1 MNEDNENF
9 PSDDPDILNIDF
21 SSEDNP
27 DQENSIEQI
36 LDSET
41 ELPERLDGFGPESKE
56 NFQKKNRPKT
66 LDLNDPK
73 TLNLGSSGRYGDR
86 NRTGSGGSNA
96 SYGRGYSRDGARFGQ
111 DRYNQGRYGYQ
122 DRNSYGRFNQ
132 DRYSDR
138 GGYNPYRS
146 DSNNYNNSTSYEDD
160 SAMQQAPSAPENSSE
175 SYSDS
180 SSYNSRNSYG
190 SYNNRY
196 NNQPYN
202 NRNYNNG
209 YNNNYN
215 DRYNNDRNG
224 GGYNNNYSGYNNRQ
238 YGGYNKP
245 YNEGGYNRP
254 YRQSY
259 SRYPYPNYNS
269 DPLAMPD
276 DVPRPPR
283 KPKPYEVNPNDIDKE
298 LLMDDP
304 LNLEDEPLSLAE
316 ELAEEINHGRQDEDE
331 FDKIYKKLRE
341 SNFNNLADLQR
352 LSMPELIEIARQENL
367 EVADEEGAQ
376 RQDLIFRILKE
387 RIKLNGLIYGEGT
400 LEILPDGFGFLR
412 SSDYHYVSCPDD
424 IYVSPSQIRRFGLK
438 NGVTISGQIRPP
450 KENERYFALLRIEA
464 INFREPN
471 ELVRRV
477 DFEDLTAIHP
487 TQQIKM
493 ETTPDELNTRVTDLI
508 TPLGF
513 GQRALIV
520 SPPRA
525 GKTILMQKMA
535 KAALKNYPDL
545 YVIMLLIDERPEEVT
560 DMERQVKGPNCE
572 VISSTFD
579 ETSQR
584 HIQVSEIVLEKAK
597 RMVEYGRDVLI
608 FLDSITRLARAWNAE
623 CPVGGKIMS
632 GGVDANALQNPKRF
646 FGSARRVEE
655 GGSLTIVATALVDTG
670 SRMDQVIFEEFK
682 GTGNME
688 IVLDRSLVDRRIWP
702 AIDINAS
709 GTRREEM
716 LRTPLEQAKIT
727 TLRRVLSELNPCD
740 AMEALITR
748 LSKTDSNEEFL
759 NNIREIE

>member
-1 MNEDNENF
+1 MPED
-9 PSDDPDILNIDF
+9 
-21 SSEDNP
+21 
-27 DQENSIEQI
+27 
-36 LDSET
+36 
-41 ELPERLDGFGPESKE
+41 
-56 NFQKKNRPKT
+56 
-66 LDLNDPK
+66 
-73 TLNLGSSGRYGDR
+73 
-86 NRTGSGGSNA
+86 A
-96 SYGRGYSRDGARFGQ
+96 
-111 DRYNQGRYGYQ
+111 
-122 DRNSYGRFNQ
+122 
-132 DRYSDR
+132 
-138 GGYNPYRS
+138 
-146 DSNNYNNSTSYEDD
+146 
-160 SAMQQAPSAPENSSE
+160 
-175 SYSDS
+175 
-180 SSYNSRNSYG
+180 
-190 SYNNRY
+190 
-196 NNQPYN
+196 
-202 NRNYNNG
+202 
-209 YNNNYN
+209 
-215 DRYNNDRNG
+215 
-224 GGYNNNYSGYNNRQ
+224 
-238 YGGYNKP
+238 
-245 YNEGGYNRP
+245 
-254 YRQSY
+254 
-259 SRYPYPNYNS
+259 
-269 DPLAMPD
+269 
-276 DVPRPPR
+276 PRPPR
-283 KPKPYEVNPNDIDKE
+283 KPKPYEVNPNDIDEK
-298 LLMDDP
+298 LLKDDP
-304 LNLEDEPLSLAE
+304 IDLEAEPLSLAE

-341 SNFNNLADLQR
+341 TNFNNLADLQK
-352 LSMPELIEIARQENL
+352 LSMPELIEVARKENL
-367 EVADEEGAQ
+367 EVVDEEGAQ

-412 SSDYHYVSCPDD
+412 SADYHYISCPDD

-464 INFREPN
+464 INYREPN
-471 ELVRRV
+471 ELIRHK

-487 TQQIKM
+487 TERIKM
-493 ETTPDELNTRVTDLI
+493 ETTPDELDTRVTDLI

-535 KAALKNYPDL
+535 KAALRNYPDL

-579 ETSQR
+579 ETSSR

-623 CPVGGKIMS
+623 CPTGGKIMS
-632 GGVDANALQNPKRF
+632 GGVDANALQSPKRF

-716 LRTPLEQAKIT
+716 LRNPQDQAKISA
-727 TLRRVLSELNPCD
+727 LRRVLSELNPCD
-740 AMEALITR
+740 AMEALTTR
-748 LSKTDSNEEFL
+748 LEKTESNDEFL
-759 NNIREIE
+759 ENIREGADL